1 MWIEC
6 GTEPWSR
13 CARSNRLTK
22 ASRNTNGGLQK
33 GPNRHIRKQ
42 RWPACYPA
50 PAMEAKGLTPILNVS
65 DIAKTF
71 AWFEKWGWKKLWDWG
86 TPPTFGAVG
95 SGKDVCIFLCQ
106 GAQGGR
112 GRGANTTTFQEDG
125 DEEGDK
131 GVWMS
136 VWVEDVDEMHKHCV
150 AAGLE
155 VTFPPTDMPWNV
167 REMHLR
173 HPDGHVFR
181 ISRGFE
187 PAK

>member
-1 MWIEC
+1 MALAVSQRFPASENPEAGAASIEP
-6 GTEPWSR
+6 GREESKAKFP
-13 CARSNRLTK
+13 ARR
-22 ASRNTNGGLQK
+22 
-33 GPNRHIRKQ
+33 
-42 RWPACYPA
+42 CYPFST
-50 PAMEAKGLTPILNVS
+50 MEAKGLTPILNVS
-65 DIAKTF
+65 DIAATF

-95 SGKDVCIFLCQ
+95 SGKEACIFLCQ

-112 GRGANTTTFQEDG
+112 GRGANTTTFQREG

-136 VWVEDVDEMHKHCV
+136 VWVDDVDEMHKHCV
-150 AAGLE
+150 AAGLD
-155 VTFPPTDMPWNV
+155 VTFPPTNMPWNV

-181 ISRGFE
+181 VGRGFE
-187 PAK
+187 IGK